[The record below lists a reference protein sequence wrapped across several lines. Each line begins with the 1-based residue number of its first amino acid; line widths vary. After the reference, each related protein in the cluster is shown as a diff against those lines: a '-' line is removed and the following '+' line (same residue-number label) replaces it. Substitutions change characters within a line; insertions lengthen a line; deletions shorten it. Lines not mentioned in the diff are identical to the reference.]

1 MDLWTE
7 AAPCLKDMLFLP
19 GCTRDE
25 DDLQRESGRGTPPRI
40 AALEFVR
47 VFLKYGIEV
56 FNFGLQGRSWK
67 PKEHDTGMGKCLVKD
82 QLAEIPV
89 SDDQNTF
96 LFPCDCQDILI
107 RQTRRIITR
116 NSSNVMAKLTK
127 VRHQSK
133 VSALIE
139 EEFHRAASERT
150 PLGGFGE
157 TSLPVT
163 IACA

>member
-1 MDLWTE
+1 MV
-7 AAPCLKDMLFLP
+7 FLIYYRKAS
-19 GCTRDE
+19 RDE

-89 SDDQNTF
+89 SDNQHTL
-96 LFPCDCQDILI
+96 LFPCDGQAILI
-107 RQTRRIITR
+107 GKTRRIMAR
-116 NSSNVMAKLTK
+116 ESGNVMATRTK

-133 VSALIE
+133 VSALVE
-139 EEFHRAASERT
+139 EELHRAASERT
-150 PLGGFGE
+150 PFGGFGE

-163 IACA
+163 MAWA